1 MIIYP
6 IISFFQQYYFLVHS
20 FSSKIILI
28 DLTLTKV
35 FSIKVILIMKMMEEK
50 LKIDKISKGTVIDHI
65 DAGYALTILGL
76 TGLDESKNLITIGVN
91 VSSKKYQTKD
101 MIKIENV
108 FLNETQMQQISILSP
123 NASISLI
130 ENYKVIEKKKVK
142 IPKIIKKLILC
153 VNQTCISNS
162 DEPIN
167 SEFLVLE
174 EKPLKIQCVYC
185 ERIYKLEE
193 IVFTSKEKK
202 EKIVKQR
209 IQL

>member
-1 MIIYP
+1 
-6 IISFFQQYYFLVHS
+6 
-20 FSSKIILI
+20 
-28 DLTLTKV
+28 
-35 FSIKVILIMKMMEEK
+35 MKMMEEK

-65 DAGYALTILGL
+65 DAGYALTILSL

>member
-1 MIIYP
+1 
-6 IISFFQQYYFLVHS
+6 
-20 FSSKIILI
+20 
-28 DLTLTKV
+28 
-35 FSIKVILIMKMMEEK
+35 MKMLEEK

-65 DAGYALTILGL
+65 DAGYAVTILNL
-76 TGLDESKNLITIGVN
+76 TGIDESKNLMTIGVN
-91 VSSKKYQTKD
+91 VLSKKYQIKD
-101 MIKIENV
+101 IIKIENV

-123 NASISLI
+123 NATISLI
-130 ENYKVIEKKKVK
+130 DNYKVIEKKKVEL
-142 IPKIIKKLILC
+142 PKIIKKLILC
-153 VNQTCISNS
+153 VNLTCISNS

-202 EKIVKQR
+202 EMKVKQR